1 MLSSVTRDSLAKKFG
16 SADAKETHEESEYLE
31 VPEPYVPMVA
41 AQDDEGLHNIP
52 EPDKL
57 DYKYDISSALQGV
70 KTVRDTTVSLC
81 VYRVNE
87 SGKDPFVEYLMYR
100 YPKKHDS
107 LIIFPVCSCA
117 ARTVAKSVAQFKKD
131 NFADQSVPIRIHGHI
146 RHQNTPFVFA
156 ELPTVS
162 DAAPMEDK
170 QDAQLIW
177 VVVSEIVNYKHVYG
191 DPIHSSATTLFLDN
205 PVFCALSTRTDH
217 AIDAP
222 DIFYVGDKSQK
233 ILYESVFGLAKS
245 TPYASLGPFY
255 YLGTYEN
262 ATDYAKGDRVFRSK
276 GQSKSPRAASP
287 GKSGILRFVI
297 FSGRTKV
304 MRNKPRRIASSD
316 RGMHWD
322 AEHERYADSVRYM
335 RDNAG
340 MWAGE
345 YDSVIAGR
353 VPLKGGKLYKENPI
367 IAVRAW
373 NQQLPMSWRIFK

>member
-16 SADAKETHEESEYLE
+16 SANAKETHEESEYLE
-31 VPEPYVPMVA
+31 VPEPYVPMVV

-81 VYRVNE
+81 MYRVNE

-131 NFADQSVPIRIHGHI
+131 NFADQSIPVRIHGHI

-205 PVFCALSTRTDH
+205 PALCTLSTRTDH
-217 AIDAP
+217 APYTPLTYSMSATSLRKYCMRAYSGWRSRRRTQVLVHSIIWAP
-222 DIFYVGDKSQK
+222 TRTR
-233 ILYESVFGLAKS
+233 L
-245 TPYASLGPFY
+245 T
-255 YLGTYEN
+255 T
-262 ATDYAKGDRVFRSK
+262 
-276 GQSKSPRAASP
+276 PRATGYSGPKRGANLR
-287 GKSGILRFVI
+287 GRHRLAGSGILRFVI

-304 MRNKPRRIASSD
+304 MRNKPRRIAPGD

-340 MWAGE
+340 NVGE
-345 YDSVIAGR
+345 R
-353 VPLKGGKLYKENPI
+353 V
-367 IAVRAW
+367 
-373 NQQLPMSWRIFK
+373 